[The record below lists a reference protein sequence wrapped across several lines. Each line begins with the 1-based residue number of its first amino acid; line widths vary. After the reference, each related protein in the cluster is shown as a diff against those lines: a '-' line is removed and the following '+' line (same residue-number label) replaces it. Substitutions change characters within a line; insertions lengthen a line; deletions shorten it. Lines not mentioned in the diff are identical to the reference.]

1 MGIGAT
7 IRLAERLIFTDP
19 VLVKLVSLILT
30 IESRYNVFFRH
41 LQGLVSNLAPFDT
54 GISDIWA
61 YNLALSFI
69 MPRSCQVEVP
79 LPILLM
85 LTILDLSC
93 SNLTTS
99 NLKTSNSI
107 ASYLITSNSIADMSL

>member
-30 IESRYNVFFRH
+30 IESPYNVFFWH

-61 YNLALSFI
+61 YNFALLF
-69 MPRSCQVEVP
+69 MVP
-79 LPILLM
+79 GL
-85 LTILDLSC
+85 C
-93 SNLTTS
+93 
-99 NLKTSNSI
+99 
-107 ASYLITSNSIADMSL
+107 